1 LTILTSTL
9 IYQPFRRVGFDVFF
23 LFLYVEILAVVTTS
37 LCILCTIL
45 RSSRKVQQM
54 PQEVPAH
61 PDFKE
66 EYGGVYIPTISQT
79 VRVHERSPDRT
90 EPEVLT

>member
-1 LTILTSTL
+1 
-9 IYQPFRRVGFDVFF
+9 
-23 LFLYVEILAVVTTS
+23 
-37 LCILCTIL
+37 
-45 RSSRKVQQM
+45 M